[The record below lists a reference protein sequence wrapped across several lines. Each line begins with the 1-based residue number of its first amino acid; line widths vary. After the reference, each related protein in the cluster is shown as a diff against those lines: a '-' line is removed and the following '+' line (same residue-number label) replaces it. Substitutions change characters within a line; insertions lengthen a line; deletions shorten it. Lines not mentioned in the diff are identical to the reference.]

1 MKCCDSKNIIEE
13 KEMYFC
19 INCGVIHGY
28 TWIEYDFK
36 VKEHDQ
42 DIYNLLK
49 CKDTIY
55 KRRKYLNRKYNLD
68 NRTILFLDESFEN
81 IRKHLKLKKFP
92 ITKYLNT
99 IYQYYCNK
107 GDIEYKPLTKSI
119 ELDKKIILFI
129 DESIKNIKN
138 YLKLKRFQIN
148 KYLDIVYRYYC
159 DKEDIEYIP
168 FFKSTELDDNIIEI
182 LDECFENI
190 KNYLKL
196 KRFQINKYLDIVY
209 RYYCNKYNKEYVPSF
224 KSKIIKL
231 DDSIIEILDKVYLKY
246 PHIKIEE
253 PLYDFDVDYL

>member
-1 MKCCDSKNIIEE
+1 MKCCDSKNIIIEN
-13 KEMYFC
+13 EMFVC
-19 INCGVIHGY
+19 TNCGVIFGY

-36 VKEHDQ
+36 VKEYNEN
-42 DIYNLLK
+42 IYNLLK
-49 CKDTIY
+49 CKNIIY
-55 KRRKYLNRKYNLD
+55 KRKKYLNKKYNLD

-81 IRKHLKLKKFP
+81 IKKYLKLERLP
-92 ITKYLNT
+92 INKYLNT
-99 IYQYYCNK
+99 IYQYYCDK
-107 GDIEYKPLTKSI
+107 GGIEYKPLTKSI

-168 FFKSTELDDNIIEI
+168 FFKSIELDDNIIEI

-190 KNYLKL
+190 KNHLKL
-196 KRFQINKYLDIVY
+196 KRFPIHEYLDIVY
-209 RYYCNKYNKEYVPSF
+209 RYYCNKYNKKYIPFF
-224 KSKIIKL
+224 KSIEL
-231 DDSIIEILDKVYLKY
+231 DDNIIEILDKVYLKY

-253 PLYDFDVDYL
+253 PLYDFDTDYL